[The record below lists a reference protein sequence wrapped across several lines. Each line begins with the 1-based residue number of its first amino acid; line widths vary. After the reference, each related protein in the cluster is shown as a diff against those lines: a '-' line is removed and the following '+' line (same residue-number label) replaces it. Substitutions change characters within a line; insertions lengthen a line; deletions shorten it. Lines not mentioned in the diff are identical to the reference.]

1 MNKIINLK
9 LTVAA
14 TVAALTILSAQP
26 TQAALSYVFGAQNT
40 DGMYLASS
48 TVATKLPVA
57 VGSVALLGFYSS
69 AVSSSTFTSYTSG
82 SQFLTGFTQL
92 GATTVG
98 GSGVGG
104 EAGLFSGGAT
114 ITTATG
120 DAYIGK
126 QLFYIVGNA
135 STIAASTQL
144 GVFTKNSGT
153 WIIPTNPT
161 AVTPTTVTTDINQ
174 IAKDSTGVI
183 FGSYLANGGAYGG
196 AFKLAAI
203 NVAAIPEPSVASLLA
218 LGTVGLVALRAR
230 RKS

>member
-1 MNKIINLK
+1 MKMKKNIKSK
-9 LTVAA
+9 LIVTLA
-14 TVAALTILSAQP
+14 VAALTTLETQTA
-26 TQAALSYVFGAQNT
+26 QAALAYVFGAQNT

-48 TVATKLPVA
+48 TTVTKLPVA
-57 VGSVALLGFYSS
+57 VGSVALLGFYSLP
-69 AVSSSTFTSYTSG
+69 VTSSTFNSYTSA
-82 SQFLTGFTQL
+82 SQFLQNFTQL

-98 GSGVGG
+98 GTGVGG

-114 ITTATG
+114 ISNATG

-135 STIAASTQL
+135 STVAASTQM

-161 AVTPTTVTTDINQ
+161 AVTPVTVTTDINQ
-174 IAKDSTGVI
+174 VAKNSSGI
-183 FGSYLANGGAYGG
+183 LFGSILTGGGEYGD
-196 AFKLAAI
+196 AFKLATV
-203 NVAAIPEPSVASLLA
+203 NAIPEPSSASLLA
-218 LGTVGLVALRAR
+218 LGVAGLVALRVR